1 MSSGRSQV
9 AAITTV
15 ERLTIIRRRIRIYQ
29 DATTAA
35 LAGRLRFFLCEK
47 VWRID
52 RQVFSKIIQ
61 H

>member
-1 MSSGRSQV
+1 MSSGRS
-9 AAITTV
+9 ALATITTV
-15 ERLTIIRRRIRIYQ
+15 ELHTIIRLRIRIHQ

-35 LAGRLRFFLCEK
+35 LARKLGLLLCKK
-47 VWRID
+47 VGRID

>member
-15 ERLTIIRRRIRIYQ
+15 KLHTIIRLRIRAQ
-29 DATTAA
+29 LDATTAA
-35 LAGRLRFFLCEK
+35 LVRKLRLLLCKK

-52 RQVFSKIIQ
+52 GQVFSEVVQ